1 MSFVTTKPDML
12 ASATGNLVG
21 IGSAISAANAAA
33 ATPTIGLIAA
43 TTDEV
48 SAQTATQFSAHA
60 SLLSPVSTQPAA
72 IHDQLAGAIGA
83 SAGSYAAT
91 KAANATAAS

>member
-1 MSFVTTKPDML
+1 MSFVTTMPDIL
-12 ASATGNLVG
+12 ASATSNLAG
-21 IGSAISAANAAA
+21 IGSAISAADAAA
-33 ATPTIGLIAA
+33 ATPTIAVIAA
-43 TTDEV
+43 ATDEV
-48 SAQTATQFSAHA
+48 SAQTAIQFAAHA

-72 IHDQLAGAIGA
+72 IHDQFVGAMGA